1 MKEKRIKRIL
11 KEPVSPDKPAV
22 LLARGAGR
30 RDRKSDDRK
39 WVAVC
44 MTPALID
51 QFEVDKAIVVVIDIL
66 RATTSMCV
74 AFDHGAKSIIPVARI
89 EECMDYKN
97 KGFLAAAERH
107 GVQQEGFDFGN
118 SPFSFMDE
126 KVRGRDIAMTTT
138 NGTQAIHQA
147 RIRNAKDIVIG
158 AFSNISVLSDY
169 LLERNENVV
178 FLCSGWQDK
187 PNLEDTIF
195 AGAMVWNLR
204 KHFDLYEDTALIS
217 EALYRMANRR
227 KRYFMESSSHFLRI
241 TMQLRIVKDV
251 KYSLRR
257 DTHDVLPAL
266 RGDHLVNILEKSGH

>member
-1 MKEKRIKRIL
+1 MKERRIKKIL
-11 KEPVSPDKPAV
+11 EAQSDPNKPAL
-22 LLARGAGR
+22 LLARRVGQNAR
-30 RDRKSDDRK
+30 LNDTRK

-51 QFEVDKAIVVVIDIL
+51 QFEISNAIVVVIDIL

-74 AFDHGAKSIIPVARI
+74 AFDQGAKSIIPVATI
-89 EECMDYKN
+89 EECLEWKN
-97 KGFLAAAERH
+97 KGFLAAAERQ
-107 GVQQEGFDFGN
+107 GVQQAGFDFGN
-118 SPFSFMDE
+118 SPFSFMIP
-126 KVRGRDIAMTTT
+126 KVKGADIAMTTT

-147 RIRNAKDIVIG
+147 RLRNAKDIVIG
-158 AFSNISVLSDY
+158 AFSNISVLTDY
-169 LLERNENVV
+169 LKERNENVV

-195 AGAMVWNLR
+195 AGAMIWNLR
-204 KHFDLYEDTALIS
+204 KHFDLFEDTALIS

-227 KRYFMESSSHFLRI
+227 KRYFMESSSHFHRI

-266 RGDHLVNILEKSGH
+266 RGDRLVNILKG

>member
-1 MKEKRIKRIL
+1 MKERRIKKIL
-11 KEPVSPDKPAV
+11 EAQSDPNKPAL
-22 LLARGAGR
+22 LLARRVGR
-30 RDRKSDDRK
+30 SARLNDTRK

-51 QFEVDKAIVVVIDIL
+51 QFEISNAIVVVIDIL

-74 AFDHGAKSIIPVARI
+74 AFDQGAQSIIPVATI
-89 EECMDYKN
+89 EECLEWKN
-97 KGFLAAAERH
+97 KGFLAAAERQ
-107 GVQQEGFDFGN
+107 GVQQAGFDFGN
-118 SPFSFMDE
+118 SPFSFMIP
-126 KVRGRDIAMTTT
+126 KVKDADIAMTTT

-147 RIRNAKDIVIG
+147 RLRNAKDIVIG
-158 AFSNISVLSDY
+158 AFSNISVLTDY
-169 LLERNENVV
+169 LKERNENVV
-178 FLCSGWQDK
+178 FLCSGWQEK

-195 AGAMVWNLR
+195 AGAMIWNLR
-204 KHFDLYEDTALIS
+204 KHFDLFEDTALIS

-227 KRYFMESSSHFLRI
+227 KRYFMESSSHFHRI

-266 RGDHLVNILEKSGH
+266 REDRLVNILKG